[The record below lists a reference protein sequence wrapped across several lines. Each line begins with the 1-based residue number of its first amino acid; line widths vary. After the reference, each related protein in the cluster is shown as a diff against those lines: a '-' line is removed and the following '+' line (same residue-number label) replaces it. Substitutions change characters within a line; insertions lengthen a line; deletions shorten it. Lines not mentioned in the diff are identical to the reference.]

1 MARNKSPRKRKPSR
15 SGSSPA
21 AMRIPHRVYPK
32 RFLVSAP
39 PEHEY
44 GNPAE
49 FFYDSPED
57 AIQHC
62 IRLGPQFFLDT
73 QFYPPQ
79 VTIIRGFEKH
89 NGQANEAGY
98 DCIEGAMT
106 ESMPA
111 DQFITG
117 TELGLV
123 PVSFAPWDKHTD
135 NWADRPDELDCDCD
149 CDCWQYDDFRSN
161 TKISGL

>member
-1 MARNKSPRKRKPSR
+1 M
-15 SGSSPA
+15 
-21 AMRIPHRVYPK
+21 
-32 RFLVSAP
+32 VSAP

-135 NWADRPDELDCDCD
+135 NWADRPDE
-149 CDCWQYDDFRSN
+149 
-161 TKISGL
+161 

>member
-73 QFYPPQ
+73 Q
-79 VTIIRGFEKH
+79 
-89 NGQANEAGY
+89 
-98 DCIEGAMT
+98 
-106 ESMPA
+106 
-111 DQFITG
+111 
-117 TELGLV
+117 
-123 PVSFAPWDKHTD
+123 
-135 NWADRPDELDCDCD
+135 
-149 CDCWQYDDFRSN
+149 
-161 TKISGL
+161 